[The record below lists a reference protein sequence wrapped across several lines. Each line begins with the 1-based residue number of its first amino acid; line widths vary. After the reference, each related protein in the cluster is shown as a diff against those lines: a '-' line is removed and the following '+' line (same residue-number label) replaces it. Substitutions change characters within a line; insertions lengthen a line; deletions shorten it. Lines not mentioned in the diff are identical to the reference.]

1 MNFVPFSK
9 YSTKKEL
16 YGSRNSKIKED
27 KKKKKKKGNA
37 RMERGEPIFVE
48 KRNQFSRR
56 TSVRMQNRR

>member
-27 KKKKKKKGNA
+27 KKKK
-37 RMERGEPIFVE
+37 R
-48 KRNQFSRR
+48 KRETQEWNEANPFL
-56 TSVRMQNRR
+56 

>member
-1 MNFVPFSK
+1 MVQE
-9 YSTKKEL
+9 TRRL
-16 YGSRNSKIKED
+16 RKI
-27 KKKKKKKGNA
+27 KKKKKKGNA

>member
-1 MNFVPFSK
+1 MVQE
-9 YSTKKEL
+9 TRRL
-16 YGSRNSKIKED
+16 RKIK
-27 KKKKKKKGNA
+27 KKRKKKGNA

>member
-27 KKKKKKKGNA
+27 KKKKRKRETQEWNEA
-37 RMERGEPIFVE
+37 NPFCREE
-48 KRNQFSRR
+48 KPVFQTYVCSYAE
-56 TSVRMQNRR
+56 

>member
-1 MNFVPFSK
+1 M
-9 YSTKKEL
+9 KKEL